1 LLTNARVVDDTIK
14 FVQLSKEKLKRSVE
28 VDDDKESKKS
38 DYKDED
44 KELEEE
50 LKKERG
56 EIITRNQVF

>member
-1 LLTNARVVDDTIK
+1 MFTNARVVDDAIK

>member
-1 LLTNARVVDDTIK
+1 LFTNARVVDDAIK

>member
-1 LLTNARVVDDTIK
+1 MLTNARVVDDAIK

>member
-14 FVQLSKEKLKRSVE
+14 FVQLSKEKLKRSVQ

-38 DYKDED
+38 HYKDED